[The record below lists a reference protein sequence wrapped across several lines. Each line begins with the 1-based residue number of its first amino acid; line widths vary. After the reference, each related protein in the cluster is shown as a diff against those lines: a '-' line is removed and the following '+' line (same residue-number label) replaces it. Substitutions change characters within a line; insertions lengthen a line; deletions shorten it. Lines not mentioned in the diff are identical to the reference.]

1 MMAKQALRV
10 CGSGL
15 LSPKGP
21 PGPGWAK
28 APLGGC
34 CTGGGGDGEA
44 HLMIGSS
51 DLFSTPEFLFL
62 RLTGG

>member
-34 CTGGGGDGEA
+34 CTGGGGG
-44 HLMIGSS
+44 GWG
-51 DLFSTPEFLFL
+51 STPHDREL
-62 RLTGG
+62 RSVFNSGILVP